1 MSQIKLYSS
10 TNSST
15 YAWKLIPS
23 KLFKIDNIADY
34 LALFT
39 PTTINKFQYIKN
51 ALELSIKID
60 ATQIKAQPN
69 ATTGYKYLS
78 IQNTDEPIAYYYI
91 KKAVWRSANCVEFML
106 VMDVLNTYSDGS
118 DYVFKANTRII
129 REHKDRFIFTKTITA
144 TIDYYIQASSGTI
157 SETDEVELINDRGET
172 VFKAIVTS
180 IDSSQCALNIENPT
194 NEQAYIDM
202 IEPYLGL
209 RFDLQLVSNPAT
221 FIAFTPT
228 TLQDFVFNTTR
239 RYYRKIDPVNENI
252 NPFLHCGDASGRK
265 LENPKPLLAQNWY
278 LLYRNQ
284 NDPSESL
291 VNPVNCYLIPQ
302 NATPVN
308 SAYISGGRLV
318 PSFLEDGK
326 YYYFAVA
333 DGQVTLSNGVTLSYG
348 VTGRKVLLVV
358 KTNNKIS
365 VTYFYCFQ
373 GYGETPVVDSY
384 YDELEYLT
392 FNSLPVSYRIEN
404 SFLNTGTHDYY
415 GLQDNMPYSFDNSG
429 ADAYVDGVDKIDR
442 TDAKNIKL
450 IKLPYC
456 PYNFGISGGKL
467 MTDGSSDWD
476 YAEVTQS
483 GGGILYALKLKDM
496 STKLYASMT
505 WYTGVYHPFANLHV
519 TLAPDNRDL
528 RNDIIDSKL
537 FHSEFFK
544 PTYYYDSFS
553 FQINLEKCVITSYLD
568 ASEYNYLKLRYDMT
582 STINSRFMFTFNNY
596 YINYGEQ
603 NYAKN
608 LIIVRNNEEVLYNV
622 AFINYVRTGYN
633 FDQKAKALSNVA
645 NWTGVGLSMASI
657 GASLLAPSVP
667 LKVAGVVASLVS
679 MATSIKSAV
688 VSSVQNEQTL
698 QNKILQTQNQTA
710 SVAGSDDVDLMSV
723 YAENRLKY
731 IIYEP
736 MPNMKNLLNDMFF
749 YAGYNSGR
757 MGIPNHNT
765 RCNFDYL
772 ECDAVLESA
781 GANIPQEII
790 DEIKNCYKVG
800 VTFIHKTTR
809 TDDKWDIEQKYENW
823 ENAILEG

>member
-39 PTTINKFQYIKN
+39 PTTINKFQYVKN

-308 SAYISGGRLV
+308 SAYIVGNRLI
-318 PSFLEDGK
+318 PSWLEEGK
-326 YYYFAVA
+326 WYVFPVSSIQA
-333 DGQVTLSNGVTLSYG
+333 TLSNGVTTEIPGL
-348 VTGRKVLLVV
+348 GRTEQLLIT
-358 KTNNKIS
+358 KAGNKINVMEIWGTASAERWGILWQYDDIEYITFAS
-365 VTYFYCFQ
+365 VPIPYYR
-373 GYGETPVVDSY
+373 YDSAP
-384 YDELEYLT
+384 
-392 FNSLPVSYRIEN
+392 SLNLAWATS
-404 SFLNTGTHDYY
+404 SHTGT
-415 GLQDNMPYSFDNSG
+415 GNFDNSG

-519 TLAPDNRDL
+519 TLTPDNRDL
-528 RNDIIDSKL
+528 RDDIIDSKL

-553 FQINLEKCVITSYLD
+553 FQISLEKCVITSYLD

-633 FDQKAKALSNVA
+633 FDQKAKTLTNIA

-657 GASLLAPSVP
+657 GASLFAPSVP

-679 MATSIKSAV
+679 MATSVKSAV

-757 MGIPNHNT
+757 MGLPNHNT